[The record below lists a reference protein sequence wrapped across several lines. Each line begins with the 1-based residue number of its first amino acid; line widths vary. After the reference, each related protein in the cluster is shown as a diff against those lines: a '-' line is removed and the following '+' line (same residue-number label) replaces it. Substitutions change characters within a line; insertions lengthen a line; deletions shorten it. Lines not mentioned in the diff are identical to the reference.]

1 MVLMCAVLAVSVLG
15 ACSTATKKKLG
26 LVSEGPD
33 EFMVMSRAPLSLPP
47 DYDLRPVNDMSALN
61 EIDMTERLS
70 GMDLSEQKLM
80 SKIEAQNTDDDIKA
94 KIEREFKE
102 LNANSYKLS
111 GLGLFLLLC
120 SRRPFRRC
128 QNF

>member
-61 EIDMTERLS
+61 EIDRTERLS

-102 LNANSYKLS
+102 LNANS
-111 GLGLFLLLC
+111 
-120 SRRPFRRC
+120 
-128 QNF
+128 

>member
-1 MVLMCAVLAVSVLG
+1 MKKSLVLMSVLLAVSVLG

-61 EIDMTERLS
+61 DVDIADRLS
-70 GMDLSEQKLM
+70 GMDLSERKLM
-80 SKIEAQNTDDDIKA
+80 YKIDAQNTDDDIKA

-102 LNANSYKLS
+102 LNAN
-111 GLGLFLLLC
+111 G
-120 SRRPFRRC
+120 
-128 QNF
+128 

>member
-47 DYDLRPVNDMSALN
+47 DYDLRRST
-61 EIDMTERLS
+61 I
-70 GMDLSEQKLM
+70 
-80 SKIEAQNTDDDIKA
+80 
-94 KIEREFKE
+94 
-102 LNANSYKLS
+102 
-111 GLGLFLLLC
+111 
-120 SRRPFRRC
+120 
-128 QNF
+128 

>member
-26 LVSEGPD
+26 LVSEGP
-33 EFMVMSRAPLSLPP
+33 VMSRAPLSLPP

-102 LNANSYKLS
+102 LNANS
-111 GLGLFLLLC
+111 
-120 SRRPFRRC
+120 
-128 QNF
+128 

>member
-1 MVLMCAVLAVSVLG
+1 VCG
-15 ACSTATKKKLG
+15 AGRFGSRRVQHGDEKEARFG
-26 LVSEGPD
+26 QD

-102 LNANSYKLS
+102 LNANS
-111 GLGLFLLLC
+111 
-120 SRRPFRRC
+120 
-128 QNF
+128 

>member
-1 MVLMCAVLAVSVLG
+1 MCG
-15 ACSTATKKKLG
+15 AGRFGSRRVQHGDEKKLG

-102 LNANSYKLS
+102 LNANS
-111 GLGLFLLLC
+111 
-120 SRRPFRRC
+120 
-128 QNF
+128 

>member
-70 GMDLSEQKLM
+70 GMDLSEQKLIP
-80 SKIEAQNTDDDIKA
+80 K
-94 KIEREFKE
+94 
-102 LNANSYKLS
+102 
-111 GLGLFLLLC
+111 
-120 SRRPFRRC
+120 SRRRTPTMILRPRSSG
-128 QNF
+128 NLGS